1 MVLIMGGKQVLAYL
15 KERRHLTGRVANVLK
30 LLQLIALNSRCKIV
44 HDDINFTA
52 NEYVRTVLIN
62 TTFKALFYIGT

>member
-15 KERRHLTGRVANVLK
+15 KERRHLTGRVAK
-30 LLQLIALNSRCKIV
+30 LLQLIALNSRCQIV
-44 HDDINFTA
+44 HDDINFIA

-62 TTFKALFYIGT
+62 TTFKALFYIGI